1 MHKGHY
7 LYTSKVLLISVCL
20 KLCGRSWSGNKT
32 DISTT
37 HFLSLNKVFHSS
49 KALNWEWKTM
59 VLFSSPTYSHHRI
72 ILGKSCENP
81 GLWQSIC
88 KIRLVDQKNS
98 PLTHTRNI
106 WNVPRLTLHDHLL
119 LDTCFILEMRKI
131 IKRGWGKKWKM
142 KWSLCNF
149 QISKKNIRTTTG
161 FYFML
166 FTFLLQVIFISMRNI
181 EKVSRAEVIIPKHQ
195 MAFYMK
201 CM

>member
-7 LYTSKVLLISVCL
+7 LYTSKALLISVCL

-88 KIRLVDQKNS
+88 KIRLLDQKNS
-98 PLTHTRNI
+98 PLIHTRNI

-131 IKRGWGKKWKM
+131 IKRGSGRWSEAYATFRSAKKI
-142 KWSLCNF
+142 LEP
-149 QISKKNIRTTTG
+149 Q
-161 FYFML
+161 L
-166 FTFLLQVIFISMRNI
+166 VFISCFLPSCYKSYSYPW
-181 EKVSRAEVIIPKHQ
+181 ET
-195 MAFYMK
+195 
-201 CM
+201 